1 MIHLEGS
8 LDPDTLNKVVCF
20 FQKSEL
26 FQYVLKGQFDILGK
40 TNKVAMLTEGLI
52 NSLTTT
58 TTQSHQTIL
67 VLTKKT
73 K

>member
-40 TNKVAMLTEGLI
+40 TNKLAMLT
-52 NSLTTT
+52 N
-58 TTQSHQTIL
+58 
-67 VLTKKT
+67 
-73 K
+73 